1 MVGMAGYSDK
11 TLRDKLGLKVGQRSA
26 IVRLPESV
34 RDDLGDVADLNTL
47 TRVVGVPF
55 DFIIMFITS
64 REQLEAVLPNLV
76 RHLHSGGMLWLAWTK
91 RTSPI
96 NHGLSENLIREF
108 GLKAGLVD
116 VRVASLTSDWSGL
129 KFVHPVNNRK

>member
-1 MVGMAGYSDK
+1 M
-11 TLRDKLGLKVGQRSA
+11 R
-26 IVRLPESV
+26 E
-34 RDDLGDVADLNTL
+34 DLGDIADLNVL

-55 DFIIMFITS
+55 DFIITFITS

-96 NHGLSENLIREF
+96 YHGLNENIIREF
-108 GLKAGLVD
+108 GVKAGLVD
-116 VRVASLTSDWSGL
+116 VKVTALSSDWSGL
-129 KFVHPVNNRK
+129 KFVHPINNRK

>member
-11 TLRDKLGLKVGQRSA
+11 SLRDKLGLKAGRRSA
-26 IVRLPESV
+26 IVRLPETV
-34 RDDLGDVADLNTL
+34 REELGDTSDLGAL

-76 RHLHSGGMLWLAWTK
+76 RHLHSGGMLWLAWAK

-96 NHGLSENLIREF
+96 NHGLSESAIREF

-116 VRVASLTSDWSGL
+116 VKVAALTTDWSGL
-129 KFVHPVNNRK
+129 KFVHPLSNRK